1 MSKEH
6 LEYIRHSTAHLLAAA
21 VLKLY
26 PKTKLTIGPAI
37 ENGFYYD
44 FDFGDIK
51 ITDEDLPKI
60 EEKMRQLL
68 PSWTY
73 FEGRIVSAKEANEL
87 FAENPYKLELIEELA
102 SKGDALRIYKAG
114 DFDDLCRGGHS
125 ENPANEIG
133 AFKLLTIAGA
143 YWRGSEKNPMLTRI
157 YGTTFPTKKELDEH
171 LTMLEEAKKRDHR
184 KLGKELG
191 IFTTDD
197 LVGPGLIL
205 WLPKGTIIREEI
217 ETFAKKT
224 EKQYGYKRVATPHI
238 AKKELFET
246 SGHLPYYAD
255 SMFPP
260 MRLDDGDY
268 YLKAMNCPMTHL
280 IFKHTPRSYR
290 DLPLRFAEYGT
301 VYRHELSGTLAGLL
315 RVRGMSTN
323 DAHIYCTREQ
333 IKEEFLKVMELH
345 KYYYDI
351 FGIKEYWMRLS
362 LHDPNKKGKYFD
374 NPKLWEFTE
383 QSLREAMRESG
394 LPFEEAI
401 GEAAF
406 YGPKVDFQIKSVI
419 GREETASTNQLDFIA
434 SERFGLKYVDSNGQE
449 KPVFVIHRAPLG
461 THERFVAFLLEH
473 YAGKFP
479 VWLSPVQVVV
489 IPIADRHQE
498 AARKANE
505 ELQKANIRSEV
516 DDRAESMQAKIRQA
530 TLQKVSYMGIIGDKE
545 VQSGGLSIRTREGK
559 DEGLVPLSN
568 FIQKVKLE
576 IDKKI

>member
-489 IPIADRHQE
+489 IPIANRHQE